1 MGELIELLDSVC
13 EANGELLWE
22 VMRWDGET
30 RREYGGHTEE
40 ELAASKQS
48 ALTGILAEEDHLLKG
63 D

>member
-1 MGELIELLDSVC
+1 
-13 EANGELLWE
+13 
-22 VMRWDGET
+22 MRWDEET
-30 RREYGGHTEE
+30 RSRVGGHTEE

>member
-30 RREYGGHTEE
+30 RSRGEGIPRRNW
-40 ELAASKQS
+40 LPLSKVP
-48 ALTGILAEEDHLLKG
+48 
-63 D
+63 